1 MCGPGFYSTTNMDYC
16 QVASTGT
23 YAATTQVTTP
33 ATVDTGYYAD
43 IGMTYQMRVF
53 PNRQR
58 KTTDGRHTIL
68 CKPGY
73 YLNNYVCTASP
84 AGTFSPIGYSSSGRR
99 TAGIT
104 CPDGTWSV
112 EGSIECRFCPPGYD
126 CTSTKAAIPSIR
138 CSDGYY

>member
-1 MCGPGFYSTTNMDYC
+1 MDYC
-16 QVASTGT
+16 QVAKTGT
-23 YAATTQVTTP
+23 YALTTQVSSP

-73 YLNNYVCTASP
+73 YL
-84 AGTFSPIGYSSSGRR
+84 
-99 TAGIT
+99 
-104 CPDGTWSV
+104 
-112 EGSIECRFCPPGYD
+112 
-126 CTSTKAAIPSIR
+126 
-138 CSDGYY
+138 